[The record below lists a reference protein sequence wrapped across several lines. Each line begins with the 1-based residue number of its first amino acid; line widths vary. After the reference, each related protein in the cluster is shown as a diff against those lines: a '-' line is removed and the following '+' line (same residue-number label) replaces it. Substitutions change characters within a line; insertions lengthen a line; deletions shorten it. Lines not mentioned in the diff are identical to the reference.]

1 MKRFLLI
8 LLLCVLPLAA
18 LAEDGF
24 VTREELLSWG
34 AGDMP
39 MDMPIA
45 VKPGFEEA
53 AKEYLTE
60 HPACPLEPLLSD
72 LREWLDDSLTGALPV
87 MGLDLHGQELI
98 LLLAPSDD
106 MRILRVVTWD
116 GSEYDVQ
123 ENSSVPADSSLDT
136 AHFEDGFTGL
146 WYSGGEDD
154 QIFVLFS
161 RHDGGEW
168 GLASQNNGA
177 YRVCWAGVTDEAFA
191 LRNLRVGTYPWDDFQ
206 NIDIAALPLDI
217 DGALAFRNTA
227 GWAVVSNPNPE
238 DRLHLRAKPDKKADS
253 LGKFY
258 NGTPVIILETEGAW
272 SHVRIGLQG
281 LEGWM
286 MTEYLA
292 VGDTMDA
299 VAAAWPEL
307 MLSDEEYAVSV
318 HAVRRE
324 PDQNAAVAWEMDT
337 ASTIYEWALI
347 GVAGDD
353 WYVLMDELGRVGY
366 VPQAWYSE
374 GNG

>member
-1 MKRFLLI
+1 MKRVLLI
-8 LLLCVLPLAA
+8 LLLCMLPLAA

-39 MDMPIA
+39 MNMPIE

-53 AKEYLTE
+53 AKN
-60 HPACPLEPLLSD
+60 LLAENPGWPMEAVLRD

-87 MGLDLHGQELI
+87 VDLDLHGQELI
-98 LLLAPSDD
+98 LMQEPSDD
-106 MRILRVVTWD
+106 MRLLRIVTWD
-116 GSEYDVQ
+116 GNEYDVPA
-123 ENSSVPADSSLDT
+123 SSIVPAGAALDT
-136 AHFEDGFTGL
+136 AHLEDGCTGF
-146 WYSGGEDD
+146 WYPDEEGN
-154 QIFVLFS
+154 QIFVEFY
-161 RHDGGEW
+161 RHIGREW

-177 YRVCWAGVTDEAFA
+177 YHVCWAGVTDSAFA
-191 LRNLRVGTYPWDDFQ
+191 LRNLRVGTYPWGNLWD
-206 NIDIAALPLDI
+206 IDIAALPLDI

-238 DRLHLRAKPDKKADS
+238 DRLHLRAKPDKNATS

-272 SHVRIGLQG
+272 SHVRIGREG

-286 MTEYLA
+286 MSEYLV
-292 VGDTMDA
+292 VGDAMDA
-299 VAAAWPEL
+299 VAVEWPEL
-307 MLSDEEYAVSV
+307 ALTDEEYAVPS

-324 PDQNAAVAWEMDT
+324 PNQKAAVAWEMDT
-337 ASTIYEWALI
+337 LSIYDWALI

-366 VPQAWYSE
+366 VPQAWYFE